1 VASLIGKEIGKY
13 RITER
18 LGQGGMAEVYAGIH
32 THLDRKVAV
41 KVLHSY
47 LLESGD
53 FIARFKREAKAV
65 ANLRHPN
72 IVQVYDFDIQE
83 DLIFMVM
90 EYVDGVNLH
99 TKLVEV
105 GNQGERMPIKLIG
118 SIINDIASALDYA
131 HSKGMLHRDI
141 KPSNI
146 MIDNDNKAY
155 LTDFGIAKLLSDQK
169 FTATGTLVGTP
180 AYMSP
185 EQGRGDDLTEES
197 DIYSLGIIAFE
208 MLTGQVPY
216 DAKTPIGI
224 VHKQINDPVPNMSEL
239 VDGVPGSAQEVI
251 DRALAKS
258 PEGRFSSAEAL
269 VGALRVALTAL
280 ESTDPIA
287 VPAEEGPTMVDDGME
302 APTVTMQAEEMEQVT
317 VVMETEKKKEEP
329 PETEPKKKEPKKK
342 PAPKPK
348 GEKKKIPLWAFIAGG
363 VAVLGITAVLLTQ
376 VFDIDLFG
384 AAGGIL
390 TNTVEVSVH
399 ASDGTDGLTLE
410 SGGDGD
416 FEYVTIEGL
425 AGWRTGSGRT
435 VSSKDGNDSPDSYI
449 YFQIDDAVL
458 NQLPAGAEVYIDVE
472 LLNNGSD
479 TLYIQYDAHDPG
491 DSGDERFK
499 ETQAIAKTN
508 SGEFTIIRFVLTNAF
523 FGNRTNGNDFRIND
537 NGDGPEVIRS
547 VKVVYVEFDASD
559 GESLFH
565 EGEAL
570 YHSSEYDQAIEI
582 FDQALNA
589 GFESPDLYHL
599 RGLANHWL
607 GNTQQSIDD
616 LSMAIE
622 LDEGNFRYWM
632 ERGLRKF
639 DLGDVRGA
647 IEDLTIAADKSPNE
661 WEVWNALGEVYYFS
675 GLDEYWDDAHA
686 AFDRALEIDPGNPHS
701 HRVLGDLNWRVFGN
715 PEAALEN
722 FHIAVENSEPGDPSA
737 LNERGL
743 FYLETGQFE
752 LCIPDYNAAIEF
764 DPGNPWFFLNRGDC
778 FSGLGDI
785 DAAKADYERFL
796 ELAQSND
803 ELRDQVNRVE
813 EWLGEN

>member
-47 LLESGD
+47 LLEGGD
-53 FIARFKREAKAV
+53 FVARFKREAKSV

-90 EYVDGVNLH
+90 EYVEGVNLH
-99 TKLVEV
+99 TKLIEV
-105 GNQGERMPIKLIG
+105 GNRGERMPIKLIG

-131 HSKGMLHRDI
+131 HSKEMLHRDI

-146 MIDNDNKAY
+146 MIDSDNKAY

-269 VGALRVALTAL
+269 VGALRVAL
-280 ESTDPIA
+280 
-287 VPAEEGPTMVDDGME
+287 
-302 APTVTMQAEEMEQVT
+302 MEQAT
-317 VVMETEKKKEEP
+317 VVMETETKKEEP
-329 PETEPKKKEPKKK
+329 PTVEPKKEKPKVK
-342 PAPKPK
+342 PIPKPK
-348 GEKKKIPLWAFIAGG
+348 GEKKKVPFWAYIAGG
-363 VAVLGITAVLLTQ
+363 VVLLVGAGVTLTQ
-376 VFDIDLFG
+376 VFGIDLFG

-390 TNTVEVSVH
+390 SNTIEVSVH
-399 ASDGTDGLTLE
+399 ASDGIDGLTLGT
-410 SGGDGD
+410 GGDGD
-416 FEYVTIEGL
+416 FEYVTIGGL
-425 AGWRTGSGRT
+425 ASWRTGSGRT
-435 VSSKDGNDSPDSYI
+435 VSAKDGNGTPDSYI
-449 YFQIDDAVL
+449 YFQTDDTIL
-458 NQLPAGAEVYIDVE
+458 NRLPPGSEVYIDVE
-472 LLNNGSD
+472 LLNQGTD
-479 TLYIQYDAHDPG
+479 TLYIQYDAHYPG
-491 DSGDERFK
+491 DSEDERFHK
-499 ETQAIAKTN
+499 TSTIAKTN

-523 FGNRTNGNDFRIND
+523 FGNRTNGNDFRISD
-537 NGDGPEVIRS
+537 SGDGPEVIRS
-547 VKVVYVEFDASD
+547 VKVVYVLFDASD

-565 EGEAL
+565 EGEAV
-570 YHSSEYDQAIEI
+570 YHNSEYVQAIEI
-582 FDQALNA
+582 FDQALDA
-589 GFESPDLYHL
+589 GFESADLYHY
-599 RGLANHWL
+599 RGMANHWL

-616 LSMAIE
+616 LSKAIE
-622 LDEGNFRYWM
+622 LDEENFRYWM

-639 DLGDVRGA
+639 DLGNVHGA
-647 IEDLTIAADKSPNE
+647 IEDLMIAADKGPNE
-661 WEVWNALGEVYYFS
+661 WEVWNGLGEVYYFS
-675 GLDEYWDDAHA
+675 GLDEFWDDAHA

-701 HRVLGDLNWRVFGN
+701 HRVRGELKWRVFGN
-715 PEAALEN
+715 PEGALEDFN
-722 FHIAVENSEPGDPSA
+722 IAVENADPYDTSA
-737 LNERGL
+737 LNERGF
-743 FYLETGQFE
+743 FYLETEQFE
-752 LCIPDYNAAIEF
+752 LCIADYNAIIEIY
-764 DPGNPWFFLNRGDC
+764 PGNPWSFLERGDC
-778 FSGLGDI
+778 FRGLGDI
-785 DAAKADYERFL
+785 DPARADYEIFL
-796 ELAQSND
+796 ELAQFNI
-803 ELRDQVNRVE
+803 ELRDQINSVE
-813 EWLGEN
+813 EWMSDN